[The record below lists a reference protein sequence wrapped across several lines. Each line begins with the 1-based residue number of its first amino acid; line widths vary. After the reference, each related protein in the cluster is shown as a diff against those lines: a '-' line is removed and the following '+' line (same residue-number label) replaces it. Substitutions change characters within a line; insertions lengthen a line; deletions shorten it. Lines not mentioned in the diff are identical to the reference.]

1 LYLLVFLK
9 LRNIH
14 DWILV
19 GKYFNIFK
27 MVTKFIIFPKCRDV
41 EAARDVDGTAIAVC
55 FPHPWTSVW
64 STGVGC
70 RLQIVSIVT
79 IAIFRMAWD
88 PLIWLPF
95 HHFTI

>member
-1 LYLLVFLK
+1 MDFKTKTLNNTTNFVV
-9 LRNIH
+9 NI
-14 DWILV
+14 IYIS
-19 GKYFNIFK
+19 KYIKMITIFS
-27 MVTKFIIFPKCRDV
+27 KCRDV

>member
-1 LYLLVFLK
+1 
-9 LRNIH
+9 
-14 DWILV
+14 
-19 GKYFNIFK
+19 